1 MSVLTNGSVNLM
13 RLENKMSIQRLE
25 GGRQRDWNEE
35 RKYNEQPIITIITS
49 TYNVASDLHW
59 TIDSIRNQSYPNLQ
73 WIIADGNS
81 TDGTIEILKEHDDII
96 DYWFSEPDTGI
107 YDAWNKAL
115 EYIKGDWV
123 QFIGAGDELYEN
135 NTVEKVATHLKD
147 AYPKY
152 DLAYGQVMHISEK
165 ERKKLYISGEPW
177 EKYCGQWST
186 YVRPEI
192 PDHPS
197 IYHHRRLF
205 DRYDFNSNFKISAD
219 SLFILEVLQNNNE
232 MLFMNIIVDKFVAGG
247 VSDRY
252 ESYPIIYT
260 EMQYA
265 RELLELRAPYHIRI
279 IGKAKHICKTNL
291 ITYLGKEKSVYLT
304 NKFKFFIDKGRVWK
318 KNRG

>member
-1 MSVLTNGSVNLM
+1 MNGSVNLM
-13 RLENKMSIQRLE
+13 RLESKMSVQRLE
-25 GGRQRDWNEE
+25 GGRQRDWDEV

-73 WIIADGNS
+73 WIIVDGNS

-123 QFIGAGDELYEN
+123 QFIGAGDELYEKH
-135 NTVEKVATHLKD
+135 TLEKVANYLKD

-152 DLAYGQVMHISEK
+152 ELAYGQVMHISEK
-165 ERKKLYISGEPW
+165 ERKELCVSGGPW
-177 EKYCGQWST
+177 EKYRGKWST

-197 IYHHRRLF
+197 IYHHRCLF
-205 DRYDFNSNFKISAD
+205 ERYDFDSNFKISAD
-219 SLFILEVLQNNNE
+219 SLFILEVLQTNNE
-232 MLFMNIIVDKFVAGG
+232 MLFMNIIIDKFVAGG

-260 EMQYA
+260 EMKYA
-265 RELLELRAPYHIRI
+265 REFLGLKAPYGIRI
-279 IGKAKHICKTNL
+279 IGKAKYICKTNL
-291 ITYLGKEKSVYLT
+291 IAYLGKEKSVYLT
-304 NKFKFFIDKGRVWK
+304 NKFKFFIDKSRVWK
-318 KNRG
+318 KNCP